1 MVTKL
6 SLLQDAARA
15 GDWRQALRIASRFP
29 RLGSDRAVILA
40 AWEAV
45 ARPDFQRQLGR
56 EPEALIEAGIAAL
69 KSRFSL

>member
-1 MVTKL
+1 M
-6 SLLQDAARA
+6 
-15 GDWRQALRIASRFP
+15 RIASRFP

>member
-1 MVTKL
+1 M
-6 SLLQDAARA
+6 
-15 GDWRQALRIASRFP
+15 RIASRFP

-40 AWEAV
+40 PWEAV